1 MALVI
6 REGGGGG
13 AFRNHPKTSVTTYI
27 HVTTCIFIRTYIH
40 VSADDMVGITKN
52 KKKYLSV
59 LNVNVLLFE
68 IKV

>member
-6 REGGGGG
+6 REGGG

>member
-6 REGGGGG
+6 RRGGVSQPSQ
-13 AFRNHPKTSVTTYI
+13 NICHNLY